1 MTASKTP
8 SHLTQGLS
16 AEQQACDYLLGRG
29 LALVERNY
37 RTPHGEIDLIMR
49 DAKGMVFVEVRFRR
63 SRDFGGPAE
72 SVNRAKQ
79 DKLRASAAHYLQR
92 HRGAAKRPCRFDVVA
107 LSGAPGQEQL
117 EWLPD
122 AFRGQGF

>member
-8 SHLTQGLS
+8 SHLAQGHS

-37 RTPHGEIDLIMR
+37 RTSHGEIDLIMR
-49 DAKGMVFVEVRFRR
+49 DAGTLVFVEVRFRR

-72 SVNRAKQ
+72 SVDRAKQ
-79 DKLRASAAHYLQR
+79 GKLRASAAYYLQR
-92 HRGAAKRPCRFDVVA
+92 HRGAAKQPCRFDVVA
-107 LSGAPGQEQL
+107 LSGAPGQAQL
-117 EWLPD
+117 EWLPN
-122 AFRGQGF
+122 AFGG